1 MEKKNHR
8 MYAVAGV
15 PFLLAYGVPALLV
28 ACVVSGSVGACSFD
42 YKNRKE
48 AKAKG
53 SGNGRGMSIKK
64 EHNSYAP
71 FFVC

>member
-28 ACVVSGSVGACSFD
+28 ACVVSGVWVLAALII
-42 YKNRKE
+42 KTVKKRKQKA
-48 AKAKG
+48 AKT
-53 SGNGRGMSIKK
+53 
-64 EHNSYAP
+64 EEE
-71 FFVC
+71 

>member
-28 ACVVSGSVGACSFD
+28 ACVVS
-42 YKNRKE
+42 
-48 AKAKG
+48 
-53 SGNGRGMSIKK
+53 
-64 EHNSYAP
+64 
-71 FFVC
+71 